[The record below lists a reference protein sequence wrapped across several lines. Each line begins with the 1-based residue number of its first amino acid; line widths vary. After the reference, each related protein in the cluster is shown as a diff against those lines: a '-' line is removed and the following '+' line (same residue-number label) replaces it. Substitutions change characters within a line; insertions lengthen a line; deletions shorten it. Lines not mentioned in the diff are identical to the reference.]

1 MENPPPDDLYPP
13 SPKDQFKNCLQI
25 GAVVTDLD
33 QTIQV
38 LSEVFGFGPF
48 RVFDWPPP
56 DRPDIEEFYYGKRV
70 HFKARKAFVDMGAVE
85 LELIQPIEGE
95 SIYFDFL
102 REHGPGLHH
111 IRFNIPELQP
121 IVDYLTQNKFEV
133 SQMGSGLRPGTVW
146 ANFNTESLVGFTIE
160 VMKALPGT
168 NGKTPRIVGGK
179 IQL

>member
-1 MENPPPDDLYPP
+1 MENPPPEE
-13 SPKDQFKNCLQI
+13 QFKICLQI

-33 QTIQV
+33 QTMQA
-38 LSEVFGFGPF
+38 LTEVFGFGPF

-56 DRPDIEEFYYGKRV
+56 DRTDIEEYYYGKRV
-70 HFKARKAFVDMGAVE
+70 HFKARKAFADMGAVE

-102 REHGPGLHH
+102 RDHGPGLHH
-111 IRFNIPELQP
+111 IRFNIPELEP
-121 IVDYLTQNKFEV
+121 VVDYLAQHDIKV

-146 ANFNTESLVGFTIE
+146 ANFDTERLIGFTME

-168 NGKTPRIVGGK
+168 DGKTPRIIDGK
-179 IQL
+179 IQV